1 MEVSFSS
8 SFRRAFK
15 KTIKGDSELEVRF
28 WQKVEIFTV
37 DPFDASLKS
46 HKLSGILRDLW
57 SFSLGYHERILFYFT
72 DTGNAVF
79 TDIDRHDEIY

>member
-15 KTIKGDSELEVRF
+15 KTIKVNSELEVRF
-28 WQKVEIFTV
+28 WQKIEIFIV
-37 DPFDASLKS
+37 DPFDTSLKS
-46 HKLSGILRDLW
+46 HKLSGNLKDLW
-57 SFSLGYHERILFYFT
+57 SFSLGYTERILFYFT

-79 TDIDRHDEIY
+79 TDIDSHDEIY